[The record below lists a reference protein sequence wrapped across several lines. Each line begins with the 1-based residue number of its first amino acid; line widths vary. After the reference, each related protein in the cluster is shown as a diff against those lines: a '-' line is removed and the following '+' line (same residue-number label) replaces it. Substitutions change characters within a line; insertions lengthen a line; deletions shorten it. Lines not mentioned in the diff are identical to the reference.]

1 MAPARC
7 CYQNKVKIQMAVT
20 DERMS
25 REPEWLNFHLLPF
38 CAGKLQLYGHLHG
51 QEEQVVNVFQGY
63 VERASL

>member
-1 MAPARC
+1 
-7 CYQNKVKIQMAVT
+7 MAVT

-38 CAGKLQLYGHLHG
+38 CAGKLQLYGHVHG
-51 QEEQVVNVFQGY
+51 QEEQVVNVFQGC